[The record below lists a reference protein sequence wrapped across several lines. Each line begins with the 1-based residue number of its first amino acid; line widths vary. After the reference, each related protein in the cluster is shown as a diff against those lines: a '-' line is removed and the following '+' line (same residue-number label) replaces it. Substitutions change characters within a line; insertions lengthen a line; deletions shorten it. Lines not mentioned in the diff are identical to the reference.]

1 MLMAVGRNRAGHGSA
16 PISTGS
22 ARNRASMC
30 AQNIC
35 SGGVSSSG
43 NDVTEAN
50 SRPSEWT
57 QIGSPENRTT
67 QSSLRGRFDCRIDEA
82 SLAAMADLGMSE
94 AQIARYRRLWWRE
107 KPSAIVRADT
117 QKTI

>member
-1 MLMAVGRNRAGHGSA
+1 MS
-16 PISTGS
+16 
-22 ARNRASMC
+22 

-43 NDVTEAN
+43 NDLTQAN
-50 SRPSEWT
+50 SGPSEWT

-67 QSSLRGRFDCRIDEA
+67 ESSLRGRFDRQIDEA
-82 SLAAMADLGMSE
+82 SLAAMADLGMSK

-107 KPSAIVRADT
+107 KPSAIVRADHQT
-117 QKTI
+117 TI

>member
-1 MLMAVGRNRAGHGSA
+1 MY
-16 PISTGS
+16 
-22 ARNRASMC
+22 

-43 NDVTEAN
+43 NNVTEVN
-50 SRPSEWT
+50 SGPSEWT
-57 QIGSPENRTT
+57 QIGSSENRTT
-67 QSSLRGRFDCRIDEA
+67 QSSLRGRVDCRIDEA
-82 SLAAMADLGMSE
+82 SLAAMADLGMSK

-107 KPSAIVRADT
+107 KPSAIVRADA

>member
-1 MLMAVGRNRAGHGSA
+1 
-16 PISTGS
+16 
-22 ARNRASMC
+22 MC
-30 AQNIC
+30 AQNVC

-82 SLAAMADLGMSE
+82 SLAAWPTSG
-94 AQIARYRRLWWRE
+94 YGRRLRG
-107 KPSAIVRADT
+107 IVGSGGARSPR
-117 QKTI
+117 Q

>member
-1 MLMAVGRNRAGHGSA
+1 
-16 PISTGS
+16 
-22 ARNRASMC
+22 MC

-50 SRPSEWT
+50 SGPSEWT

-67 QSSLRGRFDCRIDEA
+67 QSLLRVRFDYLIDEA
-82 SLAAMADLGMSE
+82 SLTVMADLGMSE
-94 AQIARYRRLWWRE
+94 AQIAQYRRLWWRE
-107 KPSAIVRADT
+107 KLSTIVRADA